1 MKIMIDGNNI
11 SNEQLTKWKKERMK
25 KVFNTLGHK
34 EPELNDTDV
43 MIKKLTELKLN
54 YSYNEMY
61 DKLKSKLKLSE
72 MGMRICTALSGDRRK
87 FSKNKYL
94 FRWDYSRRGDKWN

>member
-43 MIKKLTELKLN
+43 MIKKTNRTKIKLF
-54 YSYNEMY
+54 
-61 DKLKSKLKLSE
+61 
-72 MGMRICTALSGDRRK
+72 IQ
-87 FSKNKYL
+87 
-94 FRWDYSRRGDKWN
+94 

>member
-11 SNEQLTKWKKERMK
+11 SNEQLTKWKRTYE

-43 MIKKLTELKLN
+43 MIKTNRTKIKLF
-54 YSYNEMY
+54 
-61 DKLKSKLKLSE
+61 
-72 MGMRICTALSGDRRK
+72 IQ
-87 FSKNKYL
+87 
-94 FRWDYSRRGDKWN
+94 